1 MKRSELLFDAVL
13 VPFDFLMLVLAGV
26 GAYYLR
32 ISVYVQE
39 VRPAVFLLDL
49 PFIEYVQI
57 VSIVSAV
64 IVVIFALQ
72 GLYAMQVTRRY
83 LDEQTRIFSGI
94 TLGFMLIIV
103 YIFLSAELFQS
114 RFILL
119 AAYLMAVVFVTF
131 GRTFIRR
138 LQLLFLRHGFGV
150 HRVVL
155 VGNGRASWQL
165 SEIFLKPQRADV
177 LSDRLGQFFGGRN
190 LIHKVSL

>member
-119 AAYLMAVVFVTF
+119 AA
-131 GRTFIRR
+131 
-138 LQLLFLRHGFGV
+138 
-150 HRVVL
+150 
-155 VGNGRASWQL
+155 
-165 SEIFLKPQRADV
+165 
-177 LSDRLGQFFGGRN
+177 
-190 LIHKVSL
+190 